1 MRGHFCFAVLA
12 LCLVTSGVSAQQGG
26 VGTGEDGC
34 YFGQCD
40 PPDTDR
46 RDGQGDDRRDSRGD
60 DRRYTPP
67 PPSGPKACVTHF
79 GYCQMSVASNSG
91 SICNCPGLAQGYS
104 AIGIVKDAGDFSQA
118 SVPNISSICATQYG
132 VCQMGMQLPRGQSC
146 FCPSY
151 AGPIMGASQ

>member
-12 LCLVTSGVSAQQGG
+12 CFLLAGAASAQQGG
-26 VGTGEDGC
+26 AGTGEDGC

-40 PPDTDR
+40 PPNTDR
-46 RDGQGDDRRDSRGD
+46 QDDRRNDRRNDRTD

-67 PPSGPKACVTHF
+67 SGPQACVTHF
-79 GYCQMSVASNSG
+79 GYCQMSVVGDNG
-91 SICNCPGLAQGYS
+91 SICNCPGLAQGFA
-104 AIGIVKDAGDFSQA
+104 AIGVVKPPGDISLA

-146 FCPSY
+146 YCPSY
-151 AGPIMGASQ
+151 AGPVWGVSQ